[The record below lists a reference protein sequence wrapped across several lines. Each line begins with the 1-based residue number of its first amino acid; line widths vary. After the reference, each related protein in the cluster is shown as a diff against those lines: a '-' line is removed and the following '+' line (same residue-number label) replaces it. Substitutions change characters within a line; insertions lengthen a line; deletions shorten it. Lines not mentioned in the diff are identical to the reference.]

1 MSRSLSA
8 LCLLLVVTASAA
20 ADPAAEQLFRDGR
33 QLLKQGLIDEACDK
47 FQQSRELEAKV
58 GTLLNLADCRER
70 QGKLATAWELFLET
84 KAFAARQKDTVVAAE
99 AAKRAAAIEG
109 KRAFLTV
116 AVAAD
121 RRLPGMIVTR
131 NGAEVPL
138 ATWDQ
143 ALPIDPGS
151 YVIEAKA
158 PDHQPALVN
167 VEVAPNAKVVA
178 SVPALVAIVVV
189 TVVDSRPGMPPPDL
203 RRADFPGRS
212 AAPAPSSI
220 DPPIRSG
227 ALGVALGATTN
238 GDKMA
243 GLRLVV
249 GLRGIAQVEAGPGA
263 LRGVFT
269 FLYNR
274 RYNDES
280 YADDNS
286 NGFAFGL
293 GGDYL
298 LAWKPGFASALG
310 IGIGVDVFAGAGFG
324 TFTYFRKTL
333 RASPII
339 VRFHQ
344 RDVELGLHAVLL
356 VEESPVLITTVGVDW
371 FIW

>member
-1 MSRSLSA
+1 MPRFLST
-8 LCLLLVVTASAA
+8 LCLVLVVTASAA

-33 QLLKQGLIDEACDK
+33 QLLKDGKIDQACDK
-47 FQQSRELEAKV
+47 FEQSRAVEPKP
-58 GTLLNLADCRER
+58 GTSLNLADCRER

-84 KAFAARQKDTVVAAE
+84 KALAERQSDKAVAGAAVA
-99 AAKRAAAIEG
+99 RAAAIEG

-121 RRLPGMIVTR
+121 HRVPGLNVTR
-131 NGAEVPL
+131 NGADVPA

-158 PDHQPALVN
+158 TGYEPASVK
-167 VEVAPNAKVVA
+167 VEVAAA
-178 SVPALVAIVVV
+178 AREIATVPALIER
-189 TVVDSRPGMPPPDL
+189 TTPEPPERIDRNQMRPPPPPP
-203 RRADFPGRS
+203 RIS
-212 AAPAPSSI
+212 
-220 DPPIRSG
+220 PPIRTG
-227 ALGVALGATTN
+227 ALGVALGGTTN
-238 GDKMA
+238 GDLMS

-249 GLRGIAQVEAGPGA
+249 GLRAIAQVEAGPGA
-263 LRGVFT
+263 LRVVMT

-274 RYNDES
+274 RYNDPS
-280 YADDNS
+280 YSSDNS
-286 NGFAFGL
+286 NGYTFGL

-310 IGIGVDVFAGAGFG
+310 IGIGVDVWEGGDFP
-324 TFTYFRKTL
+324 TSTNFRKSL

-344 RDVELGLHAVLL
+344 REIELGLHAVLL
-356 VEESPVLITTVGVDW
+356 VQDSPVLITTAGVDW
-371 FIW
+371 FLW